1 MINYDM
7 NFIKRKLYSNSLDI
21 FELIGLYGMILF
33 SKELFRK
40 NSQVA
45 DFVNH
50 TMNLN
55 LANYII
61 KSRALI
67 TAKVIKTL
75 INYDVKEQKYL
86 HDKCIEYFNKLEK
99 VDNVQEIKRTDTK
112 KKKSENEKL
121 SIWLKGLKNDK

>member
-1 MINYDM
+1 M

-99 VDNVQEIKRTDTK
+99 VDNVQEIKRSDTK

>member
-1 MINYDM
+1 
-7 NFIKRKLYSNSLDI
+7 
-21 FELIGLYGMILF
+21 MILF

-99 VDNVQEIKRTDTK
+99 VDNVQEIKRSDTK

>member
-33 SKELFRK
+33 SKELFIK

-99 VDNVQEIKRTDTK
+99 VDNVQEIKRSDTK